1 MTREFSIGR
10 VSNDFVAIL
19 RRQWLALG
27 LVCIVMGIAPMVLTF
42 AWLKLQGLDG
52 VQAQGWPLLVG
63 ALGSRLFTALLTTGL
78 LVVALRDRQSLPG
91 DTIGLSAAVL
101 PAVLVLVI
109 LREAPQMAIAIPFY
123 LYRDEMI
130 ATMSGYMTL
139 ATLSG
144 LWVAAFNV
152 LLVAAIP
159 AAVGER
165 LGPLTAIARG
175 FRLARGR
182 RWLLLGVI
190 LVADVGLSALQW
202 IGGKIGSLL
211 STDTTAAFA
220 LLARVFTIS
229 VGIGVRA
236 LLVIVMAVLFL
247 ELRRLVDPPSLDDA
261 AAAFD

>member
-10 VSNDFVAIL
+10 VSKDFVAIL

-52 VQAQGWPLLVG
+52 VQAQGWPLLVV

-78 LVVALRDRQSLPG
+78 LVVALRDRQGLPG
-91 DTIGLSAAVL
+91 DTMGLSAAVL

-109 LREAPQMAIAIPFY
+109 LREAPQMVFAVPFY
-123 LYRDEMI
+123 LYREAMMGMM
-130 ATMSGYMTL
+130 AGYMTL

-144 LWVAAFNV
+144 LWVAAFNI
-152 LLVAAIP
+152 LLVAAMP

-190 LVADVGLSALQW
+190 LVADVGLSALLW
-202 IGGKIGSLL
+202 IGRKISDLL
-211 STDTTAAFA
+211 AADATSAFD
-220 LLARVFTIS
+220 LLARVFSIS
-229 VGIGVRA
+229 FGVGVRA
-236 LLVIVMAVLFL
+236 LLVIVVGVLFL
-247 ELRRLVDPPSLDDA
+247 ELRRLVDPPVEDA